1 MTINNWCDLLNLVS
15 SLMEP
20 FFSIVFVSAFM
31 GERFD
36 KRRKKIAGL
45 IVISQFIFVIFA
57 DRAAIFSVNKFLI
70 AQSISFI
77 GLCFTYRKKYDRII
91 LAKIVDILSMLFLED
106 VVSYIVA
113 YVFQKPLSIFLVET
127 KYRLIGIVLV
137 FLSKA
142 ILAFAIKICFK
153 DVRALR
159 RSSVV
164 IITLLSSG
172 IIMLALYMY
181 SDSLK
186 KDRISFLQ
194 MVMMAILIFM
204 YILVIFSIF
213 MFEDNRNKDEEMA
226 LVALHSEI
234 LYNSLEQE
242 RTNFDMWRK
251 RLHDYKNQLIYM
263 RELLEKE
270 QYKHIAEIVNKE
282 IGELKRQSIYV
293 ESGYVGIDAI
303 VNSKLMYAQGQGIH
317 PIYNINIPKGLQID
331 NLLMSSILGNL
342 LDNAIRATAQTE
354 EKYFEINIS
363 YIFESLNIKVL
374 NGVGCDKIDFEKSSK
389 KESKVHGIGL
399 SSVKENVKKLSGT
412 FSITQDKNTVK
423 AVVKIPVN

>member
-31 GERFD
+31 GEWFD
-36 KRRKKIAGL
+36 KRKKKIAGL
-45 IVISQFIFVIFA
+45 TVISQFIFVIFA
-57 DRAAIFSVNKFLI
+57 DRAVIFSVNKFLI

-91 LAKIVDILSMLFLED
+91 LAKIVDMLSMVFLEHII
-106 VVSYIVA
+106 SYIMA
-113 YVFQKPLSIFLVET
+113 FAFQKPLSIFFVET
-127 KYRLIGIVLV
+127 KYRIIGILLSL
-137 FLSKA
+137 LSKA
-142 ILAFAIKICFK
+142 ILAFGMKICFK
-153 DVRALR
+153 NIRTLR
-159 RSSVV
+159 RGSAV
-164 IITLLSSG
+164 IITLLSSV
-172 IIMLALYMY
+172 IIMLAMY
-181 SDSLK
+181 ICSDCLK
-186 KDRISFLQ
+186 KDRVSLLQ
-194 MVMMAILIFM
+194 LVMLGILTVM

-213 MFEDNRNKDEEMA
+213 MFEDNRNKDEEMV
-226 LVALHSEI
+226 LVALHSKI

-242 RTNFDMWRK
+242 RTTFDMWRK

-270 QYKHIAEIVNKE
+270 QYKQIAEIVDKE

-317 PIYNINIPKGLQID
+317 PIYNINIPQGLQID

-342 LDNAIRATAQTE
+342 LDNAIRAAVQTE

-374 NGVGCDKIDFEKSSK
+374 NGVGCDKIDFERSSK
-389 KESKVHGIGL
+389 KESKVHGIGI

-412 FSITQDKNTVK
+412 FSITQDKNIVK
-423 AVVKIPVN
+423 AVVKIPIN

>member
-45 IVISQFIFVIFA
+45 TVISQFIFVIFA

-242 RTNFDMWRK
+242 RTTFDMWRK

-293 ESGYVGIDAI
+293 ESGYVGI
-303 VNSKLMYAQGQGIH
+303 
-317 PIYNINIPKGLQID
+317 KGLQID

-412 FSITQDKNTVK
+412 FSIIQDKNIVK
-423 AVVKIPVN
+423 AMVKIPVN

>member
-45 IVISQFIFVIFA
+45 TVISQFIFVIFA

-242 RTNFDMWRK
+242 RTTFDMWRK
-251 RLHDYKNQLIYM
+251 RQ
-263 RELLEKE
+263 LLEKE

>member
-45 IVISQFIFVIFA
+45 TVISQFIFVIFA
-57 DRAAIFSVNKFLI
+57 DRASIFSVNKFLI

-113 YVFQKPLSIFLVET
+113 YVFQKPLSVFLVET
-127 KYRLIGIVLV
+127 KYRLIV
-137 FLSKA
+137 
-142 ILAFAIKICFK
+142 
-153 DVRALR
+153 
-159 RSSVV
+159 
-164 IITLLSSG
+164 
-172 IIMLALYMY
+172 IMLALYMY

-186 KDRISFLQ
+186 KDGISFLQ

-242 RTNFDMWRK
+242 RTTFDMWRK

>member
-1 MTINNWCDLLNLVS
+1 MTIGNWCDLLNLVS

-20 FFSIVFVSAFM
+20 FFSIIFVSAFM

-36 KRRKKIAGL
+36 KRKKKIAAL
-45 IVISQFIFVIFA
+45 TVISQFIFVIFA
-57 DRAAIFSVNKFLI
+57 DRAAIFSVNKFFV
-70 AQSISFI
+70 AQTISLL
-77 GLCFTYRKKYDRII
+77 GLCLIYKRKYDRIL

-113 YVFQKPLSIFLVET
+113 FVFQKPLSIFLVET

-142 ILAFAIKICFK
+142 ILAFGIKICFK

-226 LVALHSEI
+226 LVALHSKV

-242 RTNFDMWRK
+242 RTTFDMWRK

-263 RELLEKE
+263 RDLLEKE
-270 QYKHIAEIVNKE
+270 QYKQIAELVNKE
-282 IGELKRQSIYV
+282 IGELKKQSIYV
-293 ESGYVGIDAI
+293 ESGYLGIDAI
-303 VNSKLMYAQGQGIH
+303 VNSKLMYAQGQGVH
-317 PIYNINIPKGLQID
+317 PIYNINIPQGLQID
-331 NLLMSSILGNL
+331 DFVMASILGNL
-342 LDNAIRATAQTE
+342 LDNAIRAAVQTE
-354 EKYFEINIS
+354 EKYFEVNIS

-374 NGVGCDKIDFEKSSK
+374 NSVACDKIDFEKSSK
-389 KESKVHGIGL
+389 KESEVHGIGI
-399 SSVKENVKKLSGT
+399 SSVKENVKKLRGS
-412 FSITQDKNTVK
+412 FSITQDKNIVK
-423 AVVKIPVN
+423 AVVEIPFS